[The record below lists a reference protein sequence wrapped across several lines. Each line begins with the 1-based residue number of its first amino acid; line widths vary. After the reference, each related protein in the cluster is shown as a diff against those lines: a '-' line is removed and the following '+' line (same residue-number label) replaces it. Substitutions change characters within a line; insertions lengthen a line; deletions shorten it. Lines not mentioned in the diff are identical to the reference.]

1 MNDVRGGVGLFLFA
15 YREVIAPTHPSL
27 TQWQYRLL
35 YSWFTQS
42 GHLLLHPHMA
52 GREQERSLSL
62 SLFLFYGLSSVMLG
76 SHL

>member
-15 YREVIAPTHPSL
+15 YTEVIAPTHPSL
-27 TQWQYRLL
+27 TQSQYRPLC
-35 YSWFTQS
+35 SWFTHS

-52 GREQERSLSL
+52 GREQKRSL
-62 SLFLFYGLSSVMLG
+62 SLFLFYGLSSVILG